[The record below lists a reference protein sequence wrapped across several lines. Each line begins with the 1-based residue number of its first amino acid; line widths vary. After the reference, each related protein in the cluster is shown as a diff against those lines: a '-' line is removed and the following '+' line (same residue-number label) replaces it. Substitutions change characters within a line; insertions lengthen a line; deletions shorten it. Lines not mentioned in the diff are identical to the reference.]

1 MEKEYEKQSLAL
13 LFHENTKKIKIFE
26 EFDTNIQY
34 KIYPSADSVNLNDYY
49 NSEELL
55 EDELFNIIINRKSTR
70 SWSDKGIELKDLS
83 KLLRLSCGKRA
94 LNEYEKFACRTYAS
108 AGARYPIEVYPVIL
122 KSKKMEL
129 GIYHYNVL
137 ENSIELLKKG
147 DFSEKIYEFYNG
159 QPFRSQ
165 PPCII
170 FFSMIFE
177 RTMSKYGERGYR
189 FMLIDAGHIGQNL
202 YLVSERLG
210 LGIVELGAGGKNH
223 DEMIDRLIGL
233 NSNYENVFL
242 GFALGYKD
250 NNIKQE

>member
-1 MEKEYEKQSLAL
+1 MGKEYEKQSLAL
-13 LFHENTKKIKIFE
+13 LFHENTKKINTFE
-26 EFDTNIQY
+26 EFDINTQY
-34 KIYPSADSVNLNDYY
+34 KIYPNACSINLSEYY
-49 NSEELL
+49 NREELV
-55 EDELFNIIINRKSTR
+55 EDELFNVILNRASTR
-70 SWSDKGIELKDLS
+70 RWSDKGIELNDLA
-83 KLLRLSCGKRA
+83 KLLRLSCGKR
-94 LNEYEKFACRTYAS
+94 LLKENEKYACRTYAS
-108 AGARYPIEVYPVIL
+108 AGARYPIEVYLVIL
-122 KSKKMEL
+122 KSKKMNI
-129 GIYHYNVL
+129 GIYHYNVF
-137 ENSIELLKKG
+137 ENSLELIKKG
-147 DFSEKIYEFYNG
+147 DFSKEVYEFYDG
-159 QPFRSQ
+159 QPFQSQ

-170 FFSMIFE
+170 FFSMMFE

-189 FMLIDAGHIGQNL
+189 FMLIDAGHIGQNF